1 MNTPS
6 ISNNQI
12 GSSML
17 PFVMSELTSL
27 VMKKKALAFDDAL
40 HYIYSSRLYRSLLD
54 ENTKQWYSSTLLLF
68 EELEREKTEEKRKQN
83 DEKKILLFKVFCI
96 ENFREFKRWEQK
108 KPCCYFLSTRFS
120 ISLKIHSK
128 CYTPKIQNT

>member
-1 MNTPS
+1 METYQTFQDETNS
-6 ISNNQI
+6 A
-12 GSSML
+12 ML

-68 EELEREKTEEKRKQN
+68 EELEREK
-83 DEKKILLFKVFCI
+83 
-96 ENFREFKRWEQK
+96 QK
-108 KPCCYFLSTRFS
+108 KT
-120 ISLKIHSK
+120 
-128 CYTPKIQNT
+128 